1 MWVAAVGTSDG
12 GGLLQ
17 AVDAAGRPAGPAE
30 QVPDLAAAVAERERA
45 EAPRWI
51 WPATAEL
58 YPALLREAVRV
69 GRCHDLALTEALLL
83 AYHGQWGEPRSLAA
97 AWARLRGEPVPLDR
111 PQLVR
116 GAPPARAAPAGETQ
130 TALFEPVRGGLPAG
144 ADPLPAVLAVYA
156 DQQRRIAEV
165 EHPARMRLL
174 VAAESSGGLVAAEM
188 AQVGLPWR
196 ADLHDRLLTEVLG
209 PRSSGPRSSGS
220 RLSGPRPSGTARP
233 AELAALAEQ
242 ITAALG
248 GRPVNPDSPAELLRA
263 FSRQGISLAS
273 TRSWVLREVD
283 HPAVPLLLRYK
294 ELARLHTAHGW
305 SWLDSWVRGGR
316 FHPEY
321 VVGGVVSG
329 CWASRGGGALQIPRL
344 VRRAVLAD
352 PGWALVVADAGQL
365 EPRILAAVSGD
376 RRMMAAAGPGDLYA
390 GLAEQAFG
398 GDRARAK
405 LALLA
410 AMYGATTGG
419 AAELLAVLRR
429 RFPDAMGYVEAA
441 ARAGEQGRLVR
452 SFLGRTCPPPGDGF
466 WAAQSEALQPEE
478 LHSGA
483 TQRGATQPEAVPGAA
498 QLGEEPG
505 VAQPQ
510 TGLAGGERGAG
521 EAATG
526 RAGRAARGRGRFTRN
541 FVIQG
546 TAAEWALAFL
556 AALRRRLAGTAAELV
571 FFQHDEVVV
580 HCPREAAQQVVAAV
594 GAAGEEARRLL
605 FGDTAVA
612 MPLGTAVVEC
622 YADAK

>member
-1 MWVAAVGTSDG
+1 MWVAAVRTRDG

-17 AVDAAGRPAGPAE
+17 AVDAAGRPAGPVE
-30 QVPDLAAAVAERERA
+30 QVSDLAVAVAERERA

-58 YPALLREAVRV
+58 YPALLREGVRV

-83 AYHGQWGEPRSLAA
+83 AYHGQWGAPRSLAA
-97 AWARLRGEPVPLDR
+97 AWARLRGEPVPPDR
-111 PQLVR
+111 PELAR
-116 GAPPARAAPAGETQ
+116 GAPPGWEAQA
-130 TALFEPVRGGLPAG
+130 ALFEPVRGGLPAG
-144 ADPLPAVLAVYA
+144 TDPLSAVLAVYA
-156 DQQRRIAEV
+156 CQQRRIAEV
-165 EHPARMRLL
+165 EHPGRMRLL

-196 ADLHDRLLTEVLG
+196 VDLHDRLLTEALG
-209 PRSSGPRSSGS
+209 PRPSGPRSSA
-220 RLSGPRPSGTARP
+220 TARP

-242 ITAALG
+242 ISAAFG
-248 GRPVNPDSPAELLRA
+248 DRPVNPDSPAELLRA

-329 CWASRGGGALQIPRL
+329 RWASRGGGALQIPRL

-352 PGWALVVADAGQL
+352 PGWTLVVADAGQL
-365 EPRILAAVSGD
+365 EPRILAAVSSD
-376 RRMMAAAGPGDLYA
+376 RRMMAAAGPGDLYS

-452 SFLGRTCPPPGDGF
+452 SFLGRTCPPPGAGF
-466 WAAQSEALQPEE
+466 WAVQPEDAQPE
-478 LHSGA
+478 A
-483 TQRGATQPEAVPGAA
+483 TQFRAAQPEAVPGAA
-498 QLGEEPG
+498 QLGA
-505 VAQPQ
+505 AQSQ
-510 TGLAGGERGAG
+510 TGLAGGELGVS
-521 EAATG
+521 EAAT
-526 RAGRAARGRGRFTRN
+526 GRAARGRGRFTRN

-556 AALRRRLAGTAAELV
+556 AALRRRLAGTVAELV

-580 HCPREAAQQVVAAV
+580 HCPRDAAQQVVAAV
-594 GAAGEEARRLL
+594 EAAG
-605 FGDTAVA
+605 D
-612 MPLGTAVVEC
+612 
-622 YADAK
+622 